1 VADVGRAR
9 QDDDMNIARVR
20 SDRLRS
26 HRLSSPAATV
36 VDAAT
41 HMTATQGQ
49 EFWGGR
55 WALAVRTKGEPT
67 LGDVD
72 AAFESGA
79 LVRSW
84 TQRGTLHILPASD
97 LDWMLRVTSARQ
109 AKIYAPVH
117 RGLGIETN
125 HLAGA
130 ERVVRAALAGGNRLT
145 RAEFADV
152 LANGG
157 QETRGMR
164 GNHILSALA
173 IRGVIVL
180 GPVVPRES
188 GPTRDQYVVA
198 TDDWIPE
205 PASPEDPL
213 AELLVRYL
221 RGHGPAVLADFAWWA
236 GLPKKLAAEAR
247 EGAGDRVREIEDGL
261 LGLDEPS
268 PRRSPVAPVAALPPF
283 EEYYLSYADRSVPCA
298 PEFMRAIGPSMNGIV
313 RPVIVRDGEIVG
325 VWSHSIAVG
334 KHHLAPVPELFT
346 DVPSEE
352 VDAALARFSRFIT
365 G

>member
-1 VADVGRAR
+1 
-9 QDDDMNIARVR
+9 MNIARVR
-20 SDRLRS
+20 SERLRS
-26 HRLSSPAATV
+26 HRLTAPAETV

-55 WALAVRTKGEPT
+55 WALAARTKGEPSIS
-67 LGDVD
+67 DVD
-72 AAFESGA
+72 AAFASGA

-84 TQRGTLHILPASD
+84 TQRGTMHILPASD

-117 RGLGIETN
+117 RGLGIETD

-198 TDDWIPE
+198 TDDWIPVST
-205 PASPEDPL
+205 SPDDPL

-221 RGHGPAVLADFAWWA
+221 RSHGPAALPDFAWWA

-247 EGAGDRVREIEDGL
+247 EGAGDRVVEVDDGL
-261 LGLDEPS
+261 LGVDERA
-268 PRRSPVAPVAALPPF
+268 PRRSAVAPVAALPPF

-298 PEFMRAIGPSMNGIV
+298 PEFTRHVGPSVNGIV
-313 RPVIVRDGEIVG
+313 RPVIVHEGEIVG

-334 KHHLAPVPELFT
+334 KHHLDPVPELFA
-346 DVPSEE
+346 DAAAAE
-352 VDAALARFSRFIT
+352 VEAALARFSRFIT